1 MANSAQVLPYW
12 TQVPPSCNMVPGH
25 QHIQNNIKL
34 LLRVADNLTVRTLTP
49 LPQVGLCHACLQ
61 SHLFRRKARDQR
73 STPLKCLIMVN
84 SVNWA
89 LKDILPAYLCS
100 SLRCGGVGRVV
111 RDVLQYVTLCSAAA
125 MLTNL
130 KGMLIAFDMP
140 SVKLDN

>member
-1 MANSAQVLPYW
+1 MDTNTSTHCTLY
-12 TQVPPSCNMVPGH
+12 ND
-25 QHIQNNIKL
+25 IKL
-34 LLRVADNLTVRTLTP
+34 LLRVADNLMVRTLTL
-49 LPQVGLCHACLQ
+49 LPQACAMPAFNPIFSAGRQ
-61 SHLFRRKARDQR
+61 GIREAPPF
-73 STPLKCLIMVN
+73 KCLIMVN

-140 SVKLDN
+140 SMRLDN